1 MTTRKFTEAIDAP
14 FGIVDMGSNGIRFG
28 IVSSLARHLPVAYE
42 ERAPIALLDAQG
54 DDRIIP
60 SETIDQVITSFLR
73 FKQLCTDAHVEMD
86 HIRVIA
92 TEATRVAVNSK
103 EFLDRI
109 YQATGWSVMLLSKQE
124 EALISASGIVGKLLM
139 DTAYLNSFE
148 NWLDSILLLLGSFN
162 DVNGLTMDLGGGSVE
177 VSYVMTKPDP
187 ENKLDGDEYSISV
200 SPNPVSLPY
209 GAAALKRRLGKCE
222 SEKEMDSLY
231 DEVVSELK
239 KAHSSAEL
247 PKTLLDSK
255 DGYKVYMSGG
265 GFRALGYLSMAVKAQ
280 DKLLPKK
287 STKRKQ
293 MYPIPIINGYSMT
306 GAELTT
312 LAKHYRYKDPQELMK
327 KLNVFRVSK
336 RRASMIPASCFLV
349 CAILEVFKVSTIYF
363 SEGGVRQGFCYQ
375 LLSTEEQR
383 KDPLLEGVKNY
394 TSQSEFALTQDEFDS
409 IYAILA
415 SALPKIYLEHR
426 HPLQLHRLL
435 PAAIHVSNLTSH
447 YPKETRAFVA
457 FHTFLASGPLAN
469 LPGLT
474 HRERAILS
482 VLLTFRQGGK
492 VPDPIFYSVQAMVG
506 RKGISVCKYIG
517 RLMELVF
524 AVSPLRPGVGLIESG
539 ISFTTIVSDREMND
553 DSNSSDSSSD
563 DDDDD
568 DDDDDY
574 DDDKDESLEDPTY
587 FPSMQLRI
595 TLPER
600 DSPLVNASAVMSVIE
615 SLDKKVNTKKFDMDE
630 ERRPLKCPTLFSV
643 EIARN

>member
-1 MTTRKFTEAIDAP
+1 MTSRIFTEAVDAP

-60 SETIDQVITSFLR
+60 SETMDQVITSFLR

-86 HIRVIA
+86 HVRVIA

-109 YQATGWSVMLLSKQE
+109 YQATGWNVLLLSKQE
-124 EALISASGIVGKLLM
+124 EALISASGIVG
-139 DTAYLNSFE
+139 SF
-148 NWLDSILLLLGSFN
+148 S

-177 VSYVMTKPDP
+177 VSYVMTNPNP

-231 DEVVSELK
+231 EEVVSELK
-239 KAHSSAEL
+239 KAHDNAEL
-247 PKTLLDSK
+247 PKSLLDSK
-255 DGYKVYMSGG
+255 GGYKVYMSGG

-280 DKLLPKK
+280 DKLLPKR

-306 GAELTT
+306 GAELKT
-312 LAKHYRYKDPQELMK
+312 LAKHYRYKDPQDLMK

-336 RRASMIPASCFLV
+336 RRAGMIPASCFLV

-383 KDPLLEGVKNY
+383 KDPLLEGVKTY

-415 SALPKIYLEHR
+415 NALPEIYLEHR

-435 PAAIHVSNLTSH
+435 PAAIHVSNQTSH

-482 VLLTFRQGGK
+482 ILLAFRQGGK

-539 ISFTTIVSDREMND
+539 ISFTTIVSDGTMND
-553 DSNSSDSSSD
+553 DNSSSDSSSD
-563 DDDDD
+563 EEEDDDDD
-568 DDDDDY
+568 TE
-574 DDDKDESLEDPTY
+574 KDENLEDPTY

-630 ERRPLKCPTLFSV
+630 YRRPLKCPTLFSV
-643 EIARN
+643 EIVRN